1 MLNDFHPIRLII
13 TFYVS
18 YFSDRKIADH
28 VVKVHQYRDP
38 READGDVTIIS
49 AGASELATH
58 SKAQQVIHNIQKKR
72 KRIQNQRL
80 VKSCHYHH
88 LDFLG
93 RKRRSSKRHT
103 YMGQKRWCYGTDKI
117 KR

>member
-1 MLNDFHPIRLII
+1 MKVKANSFQQQFIRIYYICESKCVLKKLSQLRVVHTIFIWLIE

-38 READGDVTIIS
+38 READGDVTVIS

-58 SKAQQVIHNIQKKR
+58 SKAQQVTNIIQKKR
-72 KRIQNQRL
+72 
-80 VKSCHYHH
+80 
-88 LDFLG
+88 
-93 RKRRSSKRHT
+93 
-103 YMGQKRWCYGTDKI
+103 
-117 KR
+117 

>member
-1 MLNDFHPIRLII
+1 MLNDFHLIGLI
-13 TFYVS
+13 ETFYFS

-72 KRIQNQRL
+72 RRIQFI
-80 VKSCHYHH
+80 KSKASEI
-88 LDFLG
+88 LSI
-93 RKRRSSKRHT
+93 SSS
-103 YMGQKRWCYGTDKI
+103 
-117 KR
+117 